1 MTHKIIN
8 TLPKELTSENDPDGV
23 LFALRSAEHP
33 WSKVFDRPVDLP
45 FEANGDDEELDA

>member
-8 TLPKELTSENDPDGV
+8 TLPEELTSENDPDGV
-23 LFALRSAEHP
+23 LFALKSAEHP